1 MPKPVYTRAKRVLDF
16 IGALLCLV
24 LFSPVI
30 LVTALLVKLFLGSP
44 VIFKQA
50 RPGLNEEIFTLY
62 KFRSMKNI
70 DETKGLITDAE
81 RLGTFGRILR
91 STSLDE
97 LPSLLNVIKGD
108 MSFVGPRPLLVEY
121 LDMYTPEE
129 QARHSVR
136 PGITGLAQVSGRNN
150 IEWDDRFHYDLQ
162 YVNTINFPLDLQILL
177 RTVTTVFSRK
187 DVSASGHATMSKLER
202 NS

>member
-1 MPKPVYTRAKRVLDF
+1 MPKPVYIRAKRVLDF
-16 IGALLCLV
+16 IGALICLV

-30 LVTALLVKLFLGSP
+30 LVTALLVKIFLGSP

-50 RPGLNEEIFTLY
+50 RPGLHEEIFTLY

-97 LPSLLNVIKGD
+97 LPSLVNVIKGD

-121 LDMYTPEE
+121 LPLYSNSEK
-129 QARHSVR
+129 QRHTVR
-136 PGITGLAQVSGRNN
+136 PGITGLAQSSGRNMLN
-150 IEWDDRFHYDLQ
+150 WEEKFI
-162 YVNTINFPLDLQILL
+162 LDLEYTKKISFWFDLLILKKTIVEVL
-177 RTVTTVFSRK
+177 KRSNINSPGSDTSPKFSK
-187 DVSASGHATMSKLER
+187 
-202 NS
+202 